1 MTRVVFIRHAEPL
14 VAIGTP
20 GAQWPLTNE
29 GKGAARLLGERVVGR
44 SPVALVWASPER
56 KALQTAES
64 AFPSGPTRVRDELGE
79 VRKPWYATT
88 DDLREAVSRYVGGDA
103 VEGWERHEDVTA
115 RLNLLQADISA
126 GERLVVV
133 SHGVVLTTW
142 LALYG
147 VLDDPFAFWS
157 DLRTPDAWELD
168 LEEKSLERI
177 I

>member
-1 MTRVVFIRHAEPL
+1 MSSVVFVRHAEPS

-29 GKGAARLLGERVVGR
+29 GKGAARVLGERVARR

-79 VRKPWYATT
+79 VGKPWYTTT
-88 DDLREAVSRYVGGDA
+88 DELRQAVARYVGGDA
-103 VEGWERHEDVTA
+103 VEGWERHEDVAA
-115 RLNLLQADISA
+115 RLHLLAADITSA
-126 GERLVVV
+126 ERLVVV
-133 SHGVVLTTW
+133 SHGVLLTTW
-142 LALYG
+142 LSQFG
-147 VLDDPFAFWS
+147 VLDDPFAFWA

-168 LEEKSLERI
+168 LEEKSLGRI
-177 I
+177 V